1 MPISFRLAAVAFA
14 FALSALCAPASA
26 AVTDGVTFDVVVA
39 RHGVRSVTKPP
50 VQYAWPDW
58 NPVSAGFLTARGYKL
73 MTYMGAFYRS
83 YFASEGLTMCGPA
96 RSSYVYADHEQR
108 PYETA
113 RAIVEGA
120 CGAPDAVAIYHDA
133 RAGAA
138 DPLFDGSDYFGP
150 LGKIDTPASLAAV
163 TAAAPS
169 PLPAIVTDHIADF
182 AALQAVLDGR
192 CRSTCTPA
200 RVGTSEI
207 SATKDLAELHGPIDA
222 ASGYAE
228 ALFLEYAQCRPLSQI
243 DGGDATAL
251 ASRLE
256 AAMRLH
262 VLAYDVNSRSPY
274 NSMVRGG
281 NLLAHIVAMLAQ
293 KAGVAD
299 DVADA
304 PPLDADDVAFIV
316 GHDTQLGALGGL
328 LNAHWDPGHG
338 LAADD
343 MPPGGALIFELYK
356 GAGDE
361 PRVRL
366 KFVTQS
372 LAQFRS
378 AAALPGGVV
387 VVPARFAGCSGD
399 DCSVSLAS
407 LAGIAR
413 NASSRGF
420 VLKEWT
426 KAADAIL
433 GFPPLVDPAWTNCP
447 A

>member
-1 MPISFRLAAVAFA
+1 MPVSFRLAAATFA
-14 FALSALCAPASA
+14 FALSALCASPAVA
-26 AVTDGVTFDVVVA
+26 DGVTFDVVVA
-39 RHGVRSVTKPP
+39 RHGVRSLTKPP
-50 VQYAWPDW
+50 MQYAWPDW

-96 RSSYVYADHEQR
+96 RSSYVYADNEQR

-120 CGAPDAVAIYHDA
+120 CGAPDAVATYHDA
-133 RAGAA
+133 LAGAA

-150 LGKIDTPASLAAV
+150 AGKIDTPASLAAV

-169 PLPAIVTDHIADF
+169 PPSAIVTDHVADF

-192 CRSTCTPA
+192 CPSVCTPA
-200 RVGTSEI
+200 HVGTSEI
-207 SATKDLAELHGPIDA
+207 SATKNLAELGGPIDV

-228 ALFLEYAQCRPLSQI
+228 ALFLEYAQCRPLAQI
-243 DGGDATAL
+243 NGGDATVL
-251 ASRLE
+251 ATRLE
-256 AAMRLH
+256 GAMRLH
-262 VLAYDVNSRSPY
+262 VLAYDGNARNPY
-274 NSMVRGG
+274 NSLVRGG
-281 NLLAHIVAMLAQ
+281 NLLAHIVAMLEQ

-299 DVADA
+299 TVADA

-356 GAGDE
+356 GAGNE

-366 KFVTQS
+366 KFATQT

-378 AAALPGGVV
+378 EAALPGGVA
-387 VVPARFAGCSGD
+387 VVPARFAGCTGD

-407 LAGIAR
+407 LAAIAR

-426 KAADAIL
+426 KASDAIL
-433 GFPPLVDPAWTNCP
+433 AFPPLVDPAWTNCSP
-447 A
+447 

>member
-1 MPISFRLAAVAFA
+1 MRISFRLAAAAFA
-14 FALSALCAPASA
+14 FALSASCVAESRA
-26 AVTDGVTFDVVVA
+26 ADRVTFDVVVS
-39 RHGVRSVTKPP
+39 RHGVRSLTKAPM
-50 VQYAWPDW
+50 QYVWPDW
-58 NPVSAGFLTARGYKL
+58 NPVSPGFLTARGYKL

-83 YFASEGLTMCGPA
+83 YFASEGLSMCGPA

-120 CGAPDAVAIYHDA
+120 CGAPSAVAIYHDA
-133 RAGAA
+133 RSGGA

-150 LGKIDTPASLAAV
+150 LGKIDTDASLAAV
-163 TAAAPS
+163 TAAAPN
-169 PLPAIVTDHIADF
+169 PLSAIVTDNAADF

-192 CRSTCTPA
+192 CRSQCTPA
-200 RVGTSEI
+200 RAGASEI
-207 SATKDLAELHGPIDA
+207 AATKNLAELRGPIDA

-228 ALFLEYAQCRPLSQI
+228 ALFLEYAQRRPLSDI
-243 DGGDATAL
+243 NGGGAELL

-262 VLAYDVNSRSPY
+262 VLAYDVNSRNPY

-356 GAGDE
+356 TAGGE

-366 KFVTQS
+366 KFATQS

-378 AAALPGGVV
+378 SGSLPGGIV
-387 VVPARFAGCSGD
+387 VVPARFAGCSGE
-399 DCSVSLAS
+399 DCSVSLAN
-407 LAGIAR
+407 LAKIAR
-413 NASSRGF
+413 HVASRGF

-426 KAADAIL
+426 NATDAML
-433 GFPPLVDPAWTNCP
+433 DFPPLVDPENLAHSL
-447 A
+447 